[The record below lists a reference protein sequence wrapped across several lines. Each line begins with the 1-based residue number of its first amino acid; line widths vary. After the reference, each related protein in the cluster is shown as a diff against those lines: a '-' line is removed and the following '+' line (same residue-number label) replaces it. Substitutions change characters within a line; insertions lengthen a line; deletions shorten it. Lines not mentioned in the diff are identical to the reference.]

1 MSNNTR
7 YEVDLT
13 GRNPREKK
21 QDVRDIPGAEGRRTA
36 ASARFTG
43 EAHRDLYDSLGQ
55 LKPNI
60 ADNSRGPHKVD
71 LTGRNPSEKKQKV
84 SDIPG
89 AEERRTS
96 VRAPRHGAVGG
107 KRRKGRKSRKVRKS
121 KAKRKKGRKS
131 RKARKT
137 GKNKRRKRGGRR
149 TRRRRNH

>member
-1 MSNNTR
+1 MSSGNSR
-7 YEVDLT
+7 YKVDLT

-21 QDVRDIPGAEGRRTA
+21 QAVQDIPGAEGRRTA
-36 ASARFTG
+36 ATG
-43 EAHRDLYDSLGQ
+43 REDTGYYPLGKPTPNVKPFGAISLE
-55 LKPNI
+55 
-60 ADNSRGPHKVD
+60 
-71 LTGRNPSEKKQKV
+71 GRNPIEKKQKPQ
-84 SDIPG
+84 DIPG

-96 VRAPRHGAVGG
+96 PHAARHGPVGG

-149 TRRRRNH
+149 TRRTRRRRNH

>member
-1 MSNNTR
+1 MSNNSR

-13 GRNPREKK
+13 GRNPSEKK
-21 QDVRDIPGAEGRRTA
+21 QKVSDIPGAEGRRTA
-36 ASARFTG
+36 ATG
-43 EAHRDLYDSLGQ
+43 REDTGYYPFGKPTPNVNKPMPISLE
-55 LKPNI
+55 
-60 ADNSRGPHKVD
+60 
-71 LTGRNPSEKKQKV
+71 GRNPSEKKQKV

-96 VRAPRHGAVGG
+96 SHAPRHNVGG

-149 TRRRRNH
+149 TRRTRRRRNH

>member
-1 MSNNTR
+1 MSNNSR
-7 YEVDLT
+7 YEVDLS

-36 ASARFTG
+36 SEARFTG
-43 EAHRDLYDSLGQ
+43 EAHRDLYNSLGQ

-71 LTGRNPSEKKQKV
+71 LTGRNPREKKQDV

-96 VRAPRHGAVGG
+96 SRAPRTHGG

-121 KAKRKKGRKS
+121 KTKRKKGRKS

>member
-1 MSNNTR
+1 MSNNSR

-21 QDVRDIPGAEGRRTA
+21 QKTQDIPGAEGRRTA
-36 ASARFTG
+36 ATG
-43 EAHRDLYDSLGQ
+43 REDTGYWPNGKPTPNVRPFGAISLE
-55 LKPNI
+55 
-60 ADNSRGPHKVD
+60 
-71 LTGRNPSEKKQKV
+71 GRNPIEKKQKTQ
-84 SDIPG
+84 DIPG
-89 AEERRTS
+89 AEERRTTAN
-96 VRAPRHGAVGG
+96 APRHNTRSNIPIGG

-149 TRRRRNH
+149 TRRSRRRRNH